1 VIPAALLILIEALVL
16 LAVGSVVSVVSSSA
30 GLAVSALAVV
40 GILLGIALGGMAYV
54 LYRHPESSRLVG
66 IVATRVAFVS
76 PVTGGG
82 FLLGLL
88 LGIIGGILAIFFE
101 ADTDT
106 AVDLGDL

>member
-1 VIPAALLILIEALVL
+1 
-16 LAVGSVVSVVSSSA
+16 
-30 GLAVSALAVV
+30 
-40 GILLGIALGGMAYV
+40 
-54 LYRHPESSRLVG
+54 VG
-66 IVATRVAFVS
+66 IVATRVTFVS

-88 LGIIGGILAIFFE
+88 LGIIGGIVAIFFE